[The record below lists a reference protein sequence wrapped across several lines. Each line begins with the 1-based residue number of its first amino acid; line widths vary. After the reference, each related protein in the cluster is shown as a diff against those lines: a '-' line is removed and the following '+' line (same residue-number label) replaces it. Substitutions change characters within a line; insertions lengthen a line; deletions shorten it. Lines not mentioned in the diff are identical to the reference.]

1 MTARPARDTLDS
13 LRVTLQKL
21 EQETD
26 PASNG
31 QDAVELKQIMLNR
44 IAELEA
50 LQALLPEEV
59 VSVSGPSDL
68 PSIAVTTEEVAP
80 KEEAAD
86 APRLEK
92 LD

>member
-1 MTARPARDTLDS
+1 MTARPAQETLDS
-13 LRVTLQKL
+13 LRITLQKL

-26 PASNG
+26 PASTG

-50 LQALLPEEV
+50 LQALLPDEV
-59 VSVSGPSDL
+59 ASVPAPSDL

-80 KEEAAD
+80 KEAAD
-86 APRLEK
+86 TPRLEK